1 MTQDQLILFKELI
14 KEAVKSAVKDAVKE
28 ELESSF
34 KKDLKEVKQ
43 LLAKSIK
50 EAREM
55 NVQPRPQQAYQN
67 PEDFK
72 TKLREAVGSDFNR
85 RPSSAYTSQAQQPVM
100 PQISEEAGMNMS
112 INGSLPNVDAPIPFM
127 NKGSMAWK
135 EMKQKLG

>member
-28 ELESSF
+28 ELEASF
-34 KKDLKEVKQ
+34 RKDLKEVKQ

-55 NVQPRPQQAYQN
+55 NLQPRPQQPNQN

-72 TKLREAVGSDFNR
+72 TKLREAVGSDFSR
-85 RPSSAYTSQAQQPVM
+85 RATSPYSSTVQQPVM
-100 PQISEEAGMNMS
+100 PQISEDAGMNMS
-112 INGSLPNVDAPIPFM
+112 INGTLPNIDAPIPFI
-127 NKGSMAWK
+127 NKGSVVWK
-135 EMKQKLG
+135 EMRERVS